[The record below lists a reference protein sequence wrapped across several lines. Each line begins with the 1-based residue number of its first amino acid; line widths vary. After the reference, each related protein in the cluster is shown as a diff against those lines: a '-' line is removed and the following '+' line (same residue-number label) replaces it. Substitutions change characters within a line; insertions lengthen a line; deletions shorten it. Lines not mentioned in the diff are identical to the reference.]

1 MISFALINVKL
12 RRRREFYKTARER
25 VQNYFKETKQV
36 ISYKYVQKK
45 LKCVPFLS
53 NICIYLQYTFILSIS
68 TG

>member
-1 MISFALINVKL
+1 MLKL
-12 RRRREFYKTARER
+12 HRRREFYKTARER

-53 NICIYLQYTFILSIS
+53 NICIYLKYTLF
-68 TG
+68 